1 MRSSASIVSYDRMVV
16 AVAVAAAAAVV
27 LDNVIGMLLALHNV
41 IGILL
46 ALHCVRMSAKV
57 ALLCRLKRTNPC
69 SAPLAVHSIRLRQ
82 S

>member
-1 MRSSASIVSYDRMVV
+1 MVV

-27 LDNVIGMLLALHNV
+27 LDNVIGMLLALHNVIGMLLALHNV